1 MKNHLIYLIKN
12 YFLTYRGLSTLCYYG
27 FIFSLFE
34 SILIG
39 IYYYL
44 PIYFIDFVHLDL
56 TNSGLIISCYGIG
69 AILGG
74 FAGGKLSDAWSPGIV
89 SAICLL
95 IQGVVYLVFLKI
107 QAIIFL
113 MINVFVLG
121 MVSYGFIT
129 ANHLFT
135 LSYCSESDNE
145 RLKVINILSMTSNL
159 GLGLSAIIMGK
170 IYKIGFH
177 YIFLSA
183 GIILFILASVSFI
196 FSSTSNSLKNIS
208 EINKK
213 ITNETIKLSTHK
225 VNHQIAVLVL
235 SSVFFIGLIIS
246 QLSTTYS
253 TYIREI
259 YPEQGIKTITIL
271 FALNSFM
278 VVLFGVH
285 LGDFIKKFNKIMMV
299 GIGGFFIGCGMFIL
313 IFASS
318 FIVVVL
324 ACVVYTLGEIIF
336 FNMAQY
342 ICYQNSVHNKRGTS
356 LGFYRMVYASS
367 RVIGPAIGTAAYAK
381 CGGEFIWI
389 VSGIIG
395 ISCLISANYFKKF
408 N

>member
-1 MKNHLIYLIKN
+1 MQNHLIYLIKI
-12 YFLTYRGLSTLCYYG
+12 YFLKYRGLSRLCYFG

-34 SILIG
+34 SIFIG

-56 TNSGLIISCYGIG
+56 TSSGLIISCYGIG

-74 FAGGKLSDAWSPGIV
+74 FAGGKLSDAWAPGIV
-89 SAICLL
+89 SAVCLFL
-95 IQGVVYLVFLKI
+95 QGIVYLVFLKI

-121 MVSYGFIT
+121 IVSYGFIT

-135 LSYCSESDNE
+135 LSYSSDSDNE

-159 GLGLSAIIMGK
+159 GLGLSAIIMGE
-170 IYKIGFH
+170 IYEIGFH
-177 YIFLSA
+177 YIFLLA
-183 GIILFILASVSFI
+183 GFILFILSFVSFI
-196 FSSTSNSLKNIS
+196 SCRSHSLENFSGVY
-208 EINKK
+208 NKK
-213 ITNETIKLSTHK
+213 FTVKTTKLPTHK
-225 VNHQIAVLVL
+225 ANHQVAVLIL

-259 YPEQGIKTITIL
+259 YPEQGIKAITIL
-271 FALNSFM
+271 FALNSLM
-278 VVLFGVH
+278 VVVLGVP
-285 LGDFIKKFNKIMMV
+285 LGDCIKKFNKIMMV

-318 FIVVVL
+318 FIMVVL
-324 ACVVYTLGEIIF
+324 ACVVYTIGEIIF
-336 FNMAQY
+336 FSMAQY
-342 ICYQNSVHNKRGTS
+342 VCYQNSSSNKRGTS
-356 LGFYRMVYASS
+356 LGLYRMVYASS
-367 RVIGPAIGTAAYAK
+367 RVIGPAIGAATYAK
-381 CGGEFIWI
+381 YGGECIWI

-395 ISCLISANYFKKF
+395 VSCLISANYFKKF